1 MLHDIF
7 KGGQASVRSAGPV
20 PASML
25 HDIFKGGQASVRSA
39 GPVPA
44 SACFMT
50 YLKVGKL
57 VLGLLDLF
65 LPVHAS

>member
-1 MLHDIF
+1 
-7 KGGQASVRSAGPV
+7 
-20 PASML
+20 ML

-50 YLKVGKL
+50 YLKVGQASVKSDGPAPACACFMTYLKVGKL
-57 VLGLLDLF
+57 
-65 LPVHAS
+65 

>member
-20 PASML
+20 PAS
-25 HDIFKGGQASVRSA
+25 V
-39 GPVPA
+39 
-44 SACFMT
+44 CFMT

-65 LPVHAS
+65 LPVNAS